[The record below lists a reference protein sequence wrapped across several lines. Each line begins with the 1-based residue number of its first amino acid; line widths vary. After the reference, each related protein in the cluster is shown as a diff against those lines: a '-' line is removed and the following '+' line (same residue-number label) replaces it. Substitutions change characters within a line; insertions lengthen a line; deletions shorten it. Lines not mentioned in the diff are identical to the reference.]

1 MKLYIVGIGPGDPE
15 LITLKASKILKSAK
29 CIIYPGSL
37 VSKKI
42 IEFLKEI
49 KADLY
54 DSSKLKL
61 EEIIEIIEKYV
72 KDGQIVA
79 RLVSGDPSIYSAI
92 GEQIEIIREKSIP
105 YEIIPGISSAMAAS
119 AKMGLELTIPEI
131 SQTVIFTR
139 FEGKTGGADKKEIK
153 RLASVKATLVF
164 FLSASLVYELEQTL
178 LDVLSSETPIA
189 IAYKVTWDEEK
200 IIYGTLKELSQLMEK
215 NKIKRTALIFVG
227 ESLRAIK
234 ENLGKRSKLYDRNFK
249 WD

>member
-15 LITLKASKILKSAK
+15 LITVKASKILQSAK
-29 CIIYPGSL
+29 CVIYPGSL

-42 IEFLKEI
+42 IEFLRGL

-61 EEIIEIIEKYV
+61 EEIIEIIERYIKR
-72 KDGQIVA
+72 GQTVA

-119 AKMGLELTIPEI
+119 AKMGIELTIPEI

-139 FEGKTGGADKKEIK
+139 FEGKTGGASKEEIK
-153 RLASVKATLVF
+153 RLASIRATLIF
-164 FLSASLVYELEQTL
+164 FLSASLAHELEKTL

-200 IIYGTLKELSQLMEK
+200 IIYGTLNELSRLLEE

-227 ESLRAIK
+227 ESLKAIK
-234 ENLGKRSKLYDRNFK
+234 EKLSKRSKLYDRNFK

>member
-1 MKLYIVGIGPGDPE
+1 MKLYVVGIGPGDPE
-15 LITLKASKILKSAK
+15 LITVKANKILQSAG

-42 IEFLKEI
+42 IEFLKGL
-49 KADLY
+49 KAELY

-61 EEIIEIIEKYV
+61 EEIIEIIEGYIK
-72 KDGQIVA
+72 KRQIVA

-92 GEQIEIIREKSIP
+92 GEQIEIIKEKSIP

-139 FEGKTGGADKKEIK
+139 FEGKTGGASKEEIK
-153 RLASVKATLVF
+153 KLASVRATLVF
-164 FLSASLVYELEQTL
+164 FLSASLVHELEQTL
-178 LDVLSSETPIA
+178 LEVLSPETPIA

-200 IIYGTLKELSQLMEK
+200 IIYGTLKGLSRLIKE
-215 NKIKRTALIFVG
+215 NEIKRTALIFVG

-234 ENLGKRSKLYDRNFK
+234 EKLNKRSRLYDRNFK
-249 WD
+249 WG